1 MERGAARRDE
11 ARTDFRAKKGFG
23 ATLVDVGLR
32 YFGAMPGVAQPDAAL
47 AA

>member
-1 MERGAARRDE
+1 VVTS

-23 ATLVDVGLR
+23 ATLVDVARR
-32 YFGAMPGVAQPDAAL
+32 YSAPEMDSDSAL